1 MKIAVIGGTFN
12 PIHSG
17 HLLVGDE
24 VRLQFNYERIIF
36 IPANLPVHKELTD
49 RIDPLHRLEMVKIA
63 TAPYPDFAVDDCELN
78 RGGDSYMIETMTDI
92 IRRYSPEGKAGL
104 IIGDDL
110 VKDFLSWKNAHC
122 LAEMVDLI
130 IAHRLTISE
139 EPIDFP
145 YKYVDNP
152 LLSISST
159 EIRQRIKEGKTVRSM
174 LPDKVLSY
182 IKQQGLYK

>member
-17 HLLVGDE
+17 HLFLAEE
-24 VRLQFNYERIIF
+24 VRLEFNYERIIF

-49 RIDPLHRLEMVKIA
+49 GIEPLHRLEMVKIA
-63 TAPYPDFAVDDCELN
+63 TAPYPDFAVDDCELS
-78 RGGDSYMIETMTDI
+78 RGGDSYMIETMTDM
-92 IRRYSPEGKAGL
+92 IRRYSPEGKPGL

-110 VKDFLSWKNAHC
+110 AKDFFSWKDARP

-130 IAHRLTISE
+130 IAHRLTVSE
-139 EPIDFP
+139 APIDFP
-145 YKYVDNP
+145 CKYVNN
-152 LLSISST
+152 LFLSISST
-159 EIRQRIKEGKTVRSM
+159 EIRRRIREGRAVRSI

>member
-17 HLLVGDE
+17 HLFLCEE
-24 VRLQFNYERIIF
+24 VRLQYNYERIIF

-49 RIDPLHRLEMVKIA
+49 RIDPLHRLEMVRIA
-63 TAPYPDFAVDDCELN
+63 IASYPGFVVDDCELS
-78 RGGDSYMIETMTDI
+78 RGGNSYMIETMTDV
-92 IRRYSPEGKAGL
+92 IRRYLPEGKPGL

-110 VKDFLSWKNAHC
+110 AKDFFSWKDARR
-122 LAEMVDLI
+122 LAGMVDLI
-130 IAHRLTISE
+130 IAHRVTVSE
-139 EPIDFP
+139 APIDFP
-145 YKYVDNP
+145 CKYVDNL

-159 EIRQRIKEGKTVRSM
+159 EIRQRIKEGRAVRSI

>member
-17 HLLVGDE
+17 HLFLADE
-24 VRLQFNYERIIF
+24 VRLQFNYELIIF

-49 RIDPLHRLEMVKIA
+49 RIDQLHRLEMVKIA
-63 TAPYPDFAVDDCELN
+63 TVPYPDFAVDDCELN

-92 IRRYSPEGKAGL
+92 IRRYSPEGKPGL

-110 VKDFLSWKNAHC
+110 VKDFFSWKDARR
-122 LAEMVDLI
+122 LAEIVDLI
-130 IAHRLTISE
+130 IAHRLTVNE
-139 EPIDFP
+139 APIDFP
-145 YKYVDNP
+145 CKYVDNL

-159 EIRQRIKEGKTVRSM
+159 EIRQRIKEGRAVKSM

>member
-17 HLLVGDE
+17 HLFLCEE
-24 VRLQFNYERIIF
+24 VRLQYNYERIIF
-36 IPANLPVHKELTD
+36 IPANLPVHKELND

-63 TAPYPDFAVDDCELN
+63 TAPYPDFAVDDCELS
-78 RGGDSYMIETMTDI
+78 RGGNSYMIETMTDI
-92 IRRYSPEGKAGL
+92 IRRYSPEGKPGL
-104 IIGDDL
+104 IVGDDL
-110 VKDFLSWKNAHC
+110 AKDFYSWKDARR

-130 IAHRLTISE
+130 IAHRLTANE

-145 YKYVDNP
+145 CKYVDNL

-159 EIRQRIKEGKTVRSM
+159 EIRQRIKEGRAIKFI

-182 IKQQGLYK
+182 ISRQGLYK

>member
-1 MKIAVIGGTFN
+1 MKIAVMGGTFN
-12 PIHSG
+12 PIHTG
-17 HLLVGDE
+17 HLFLAEE

-36 IPANLPVHKELTD
+36 IPANLPVHKELTY

-63 TAPYPDFAVDDCELN
+63 IAPYPCFKVDDCELN
-78 RGGDSYMIETMTDI
+78 RGGDSYMIETMADI
-92 IRRYSPEGKAGL
+92 IRRYSPERKPGL

-110 VKDFLSWKNAHC
+110 VKNLYSWKDAQR

-130 IAHRLTISE
+130 IAHRLTVRE
-139 EPIDFP
+139 EAIAFP
-145 YKYVDNP
+145 CKYLNNL

-159 EIRQRIKEGKTVRSM
+159 EIRQRIKQGRAIRFI

-182 IKQQGLYK
+182 ISRQGLYK